1 MFTQCDV
8 FQNVHI
14 FFIQIEITSLLRI
27 GIIYMLKK
35 GQGQFPKNKK
45 QKKIK
50 KKTLKRT
57 IKTTKKKTRKY
68 KTYV

>member
-45 QKKIK
+45 QKKNKNK
-50 KKTLKRT
+50 KL
-57 IKTTKKKTRKY
+57 
-68 KTYV
+68 